1 MSKGVK
7 ERRIQRTQA
16 QWAQVISEQA
26 ESGLTQ
32 EVFCERHDVGL
43 GAFGKAKRQLS
54 RVGDVRSLNGT
65 SEFVSVPVEPTLSG
79 QWEVELSVGR
89 DVVIRIRGL

>member
-7 ERRIQRTQA
+7 QRRMQRSQA

-32 EVFCERHDVGL
+32 QVFCERHDVGL
-43 GAFGKAKRQLS
+43 GAFGKAKRQLA
-54 RVGDVRSLNGT
+54 RVDAARCWNGT
-65 SEFVSVPVEPTLSG
+65 SEFVSVPVEPVLTG
-79 QWEVELSVGR
+79 QWEVELSVGSG
-89 DVVIRIRGL
+89 VVIRLRGV

>member
-1 MSKGVK
+1 M
-7 ERRIQRTQA
+7 IN
-16 QWAQVISEQA
+16 EQA

-32 EVFCERHDVGL
+32 QVFCERHDVGL

-54 RVGDVRSLNGT
+54 RVGDARRSLNGA
-65 SEFVSVPVEPTLSG
+65 SEFVFVPVEPTLSG

-89 DVVIRIRGL
+89 DVVIRIRGF

>member
-16 QWAQVISEQA
+16 QWTQVISEQA